1 VQFDSPFTKNAL
13 SRFDLWWEPRGR
25 GRFATLYDLGEVPMA
40 NNRASSSG
48 GVLGFLMREGTALI
62 FAAFVWFAIWG
73 GYHPRMETTEQAF
86 THALVAGL
94 IALGYLGLQALAV
107 VTAPLA
113 RETRYLLD
121 LVLSLVPLALIGYAT
136 MQAFTGQLTLT
147 LFQKGVL
154 CLGGTACMIDVTLHL
169 VQHEAEQA
177 GVRFRAHA
185 LRCAE

>member
-1 VQFDSPFTKNAL
+1 
-13 SRFDLWWEPRGR
+13 
-25 GRFATLYDLGEVPMA
+25 MA
-40 NNRASSSG
+40 NTKSSPSG

-62 FAAFVWFAIWG
+62 FAAFVWFVIWG
-73 GYHPRMETTEQAF
+73 GYHPRMESAEQAF

-94 IALGYLGLQALAV
+94 IAIAYLGLQALAV

-136 MQAFTGQLTLT
+136 VQAFTGQLTLT

-154 CLGGTACMIDVTLHL
+154 CLGGTACTIDVIIFTWFNMKLNKL
-169 VQHEAEQA
+169 ASDFVPM
-177 GVRFRAHA
+177 R
-185 LRCAE
+185 